1 LHHAWN
7 SRAKKPKYAPFKE
20 GLLAA
25 VEKLEDYYE
34 KTAESDAHIFAMG
47 KLFFFRSDWVTDYCP
62 VLHPKIKM
70 SHFRKYWT
78 SVDEDEIISVLKEK
92 VTSMILCSQARS

>member
-1 LHHAWN
+1 LHHAWS

-20 GLLAA
+20 GLLAS

-47 KLFFFRSDWVTDYCP
+47 TLFSFCLDWVKDYCP

-78 SVDEDEIISVLKEK
+78 SVDENEIISILKEK
-92 VTSMILCSQARS
+92 VISMTLCSTPT